1 MTHIEKFLSKNS
13 GEIPPADRA
22 ALREVAAKVILGESD
37 ELNLSRCQAHLRDE
51 FRRLVVEA
59 AYQHRT
65 KGCLFNPDAEY
76 MPTAGVARYSQ
87 IKPVRL

>member
-13 GEIPPADRA
+13 AEIPPADRA

-37 ELNLSRCQAHLRDE
+37 GLNLSRCPAHLQDD
-51 FRRLVVEA
+51 FRAIVTEA

-65 KGCLFNPDAEY
+65 KGHLFNPDAEY
-76 MPTAGVARYSQ
+76 MPTAGVARCSQ
-87 IKPVRL
+87 IKQARL